1 MKRLRLIL
9 IVLVLLPSLP
19 SCAGKK
25 EKLAR
30 AAAMPAQ
37 KVPKPSFLQQCL
49 GKIPNP
55 FHKKQ
60 KPPTALLPQWTG
72 VIRMVNSAEHFVL
85 IETNAIS
92 TAVPG
97 ETYLSVAKGL
107 ETASLRMT
115 ALRNPPFLIA
125 DIISGDPSPGEK
137 IYRPKVNPSP
147 TPDPSATPAPA
158 KRAAAPK
165 KQIPSAQR

>member
-9 IVLVLLPSLP
+9 IVLVLLPALP

-25 EKLAR
+25 EKPAR
-30 AAAMPAQ
+30 AAAMPAEQ
-37 KVPKPSFLQQCL
+37 GFKPSFLQQCL

-72 VIRMVNSAEHFVL
+72 VIRMVNSSEHFVL

-125 DIISGDPSPGEK
+125 DIISGNPSPGEK
-137 IYRPKVNPSP
+137 IYRPKANPAP
-147 TPDPSATPAPA
+147 EPSATPAPA
-158 KRAAAPK
+158 QRAAAPQ
-165 KQIPSAQR
+165 KQTSATHR